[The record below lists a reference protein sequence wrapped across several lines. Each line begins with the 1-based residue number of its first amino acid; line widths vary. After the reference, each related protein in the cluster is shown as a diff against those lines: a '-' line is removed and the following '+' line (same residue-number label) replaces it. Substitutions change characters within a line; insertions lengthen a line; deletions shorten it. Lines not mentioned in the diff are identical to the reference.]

1 VPQPLTR
8 TSGTTMNKPNYPPP
22 SLAWT
27 VWGLGALFYLI
38 GFYQRVA
45 PAVMTNELMKDFH
58 IGATALGHLS
68 AFYFYTY
75 VAMQIPTGVLADS
88 WGPRRL
94 LTAGAFVAG
103 TGSLIFAVASG
114 FLWAGL
120 GRMLIGGSVAVA
132 YVGLLK
138 VASRWFPTRRFAMV
152 AGLALFFGVV
162 GAVFA
167 GVPLRMMVD
176 AFGWRPVMLA
186 SAVFTYATGAAVW
199 LVVRD
204 DPVQKG
210 YACPAD
216 ISADAPRAA
225 RGGALAGVAEVL
237 RYRNTW
243 LLFVIP
249 GGMVGCILAFGGLW
263 GVPFLTTH
271 YHMSVNQAAAI
282 TSGLM
287 VAWAVGGP
295 ILGGLSDRIG
305 RRKPL
310 YVVGCGVHA
319 LCWAIVLFVPDLPA
333 AVLVTLILIAGF
345 ATGVMIIT
353 FAYVKESVPFH
364 LAGTVSGVGNMGV
377 MLGPTL
383 LQPAMGW
390 MLDRHWQG
398 QLVNG
403 ARIYSLTAY
412 RWAFALMMAWAL
424 LSFVL
429 IFFTRET
436 RCRQMA

>member
-1 VPQPLTR
+1 
-8 TSGTTMNKPNYPPP
+8 MNNASFPPP
-22 SLAWT
+22 AMAWT
-27 VWGLGALFYLI
+27 VWGLGAVFYLI

-45 PAVMTNELMKDFH
+45 PAVMTAELMRDFN
-58 IGATALGHLS
+58 IGANALGHLS
-68 AFYFYTY
+68 AVYFYTY
-75 VAMQIPTGVLADS
+75 VAMQIPTGVLADT

-103 TGSLIFAVASG
+103 TGSLVFALGRGV
-114 FLWAGL
+114 LWAGI
-120 GRMLIGGSVAVA
+120 GRMLVGGSVAVA

-138 VASRWFPTRRFAMV
+138 LASRWFPTRRFAMV

-167 GVPLRMMVD
+167 GVPLRMSVD

-186 SAVFTYATGAAVW
+186 SAVFTYGVCTAVW

-204 DPVQKG
+204 DPAEKG
-210 YACPAD
+210 YASPAD
-216 ISADAPRAA
+216 RAADPRPAPRA
-225 RGGALAGVAEVL
+225 GALAGVAQVL

-249 GGMVGCILAFGGLW
+249 GGLVGCILAFGGLW
-263 GVPFLTTH
+263 GVPFLTTL
-271 YHMSVNQAAAI
+271 YGMSVNQAAAI
-282 TSGLM
+282 TSALM

-295 ILGGLSDRIG
+295 VLGGLSDRIG
-305 RRKPL
+305 LRKPL
-310 YVVGCGVHA
+310 YVAGCGVHA
-319 LCWAIVLFVPDLPA
+319 LCWAAVLFVPGLPA
-333 AVLVTLILIAGF
+333 WLLITLILSAGL

-353 FAYVKESVPFH
+353 FAFVKESVPFR
-364 LAGTVSGVGNMGV
+364 LAGTVSGVCNMGV

-398 QLVNG
+398 EMLNG
-403 ARIYSLTAY
+403 VRAYGLTAY
-412 RWAFALMMAWAL
+412 RWAFSLMVAWAL
-424 LSFVL
+424 LSLVL

-436 RCRQMA
+436 RCRQMP

>member
-1 VPQPLTR
+1 MNR
-8 TSGTTMNKPNYPPP
+8 STTPPAA
-22 SLAWT
+22 LAWT
-27 VWGLGALFYLI
+27 VWGLGAVFYLI

-45 PAVMTNELMKDFH
+45 PAVMTTELMADFH
-58 IGATALGHLS
+58 ISATALGHLS

-75 VAMQIPTGVLADS
+75 VAMQIPTGVLADT

-94 LTAGAFVAG
+94 LTAGTLVAG
-103 TGSLIFAVASG
+103 AGSLLFAVASD
-114 FLWAGL
+114 FIWAGI

-138 VASRWFPTRRFAMV
+138 VASRWFPVRRFAMV
-152 AGLALFFGVV
+152 SGLALFFGVV

-167 GVPLRMMVD
+167 GVPLRVMVD

-186 SAVFTYATGAAVW
+186 SALFTFAIGAAIW

-204 DPVQKG
+204 DPAEKG
-210 YACPAD
+210 YAEPAAIGTYRPARKP
-216 ISADAPRAA
+216 ISA
-225 RGGALAGVAEVL
+225 LSGVVEVL

-249 GGMVGCILAFGGLW
+249 GGLVGCILSFGGLW

-271 YHMSVNQAAAI
+271 YGLSVSKAAAI
-282 TSGLM
+282 TSALL

-310 YVVGCGVHA
+310 YIAGCLLHA
-319 LCWAIVLFVPDLPA
+319 ACWALILFIPALPIPVL
-333 AVLVTLILIAGF
+333 LVLILIVGL
-345 ATGVMIIT
+345 ATGAMIIS
-353 FAYVKESVPFH
+353 FAFVKESVPLH
-364 LAGTVSGVGNMGV
+364 LAGTVSGVCNMGV

-390 MLDRHWQG
+390 MLDRHWAG
-398 QLVNG
+398 QTDG
-403 ARIYSLTAY
+403 AVRIYSLSAY
-412 RWAFALMMAWAL
+412 RWGFSLMLGWAL
-424 LSFVL
+424 LSLVL

-436 RCRQMA
+436 HCRQTE

>member
-1 VPQPLTR
+1 MLKSPT
-8 TSGTTMNKPNYPPP
+8 PPAA
-22 SLAWT
+22 LAWT
-27 VWGLGALFYLI
+27 VWGLGATFYLI

-45 PAVMTNELMKDFH
+45 PAVMTAELMKDFS
-58 IGATALGHLS
+58 ISAAALGHLS

-75 VAMQIPTGVLADS
+75 VAMQIPTGVLADT

-94 LTAGAFVAG
+94 LTAGAFVAA
-103 TGSLIFAVASG
+103 TGSLLFALAPG
-114 FLWAGL
+114 FVWAGI

-138 VASRWFPTRRFAMV
+138 VASRWFPTRRFGMV

-167 GVPLRMMVD
+167 GVPLRMMVV

-186 SAVFTYATGAAVW
+186 SALFTYGICAAVW
-199 LVVRD
+199 MVVRD
-204 DPVQKG
+204 DPGEKG
-210 YACPAD
+210 FACPAD
-216 ISADAPRAA
+216 PATGTPGTTSTS
-225 RGGALAGVAEVL
+225 ALAGVRQVL
-237 RYRNTW
+237 GYRNTW

-249 GGMVGCILAFGGLW
+249 GGLVGCILSFGGLW

-271 YHMSVNQAAAI
+271 YHLSVNQAAAI
-282 TSGLM
+282 TSALLIS
-287 VAWAVGGP
+287 WAVGGP
-295 ILGGLSDRIG
+295 VLGGLSDRIG

-310 YVVGCGVHA
+310 YIIGCAIHA
-319 LCWAIVLFVPDLPA
+319 VTWAAILFVPALPMPL
-333 AVLVTLILIAGF
+333 LVALILIVGF

-398 QLVNG
+398 QMAAGV
-403 ARIYSLTAY
+403 RVYDLTAY
-412 RWAFALMMAWAL
+412 RWGFSLMMAWAI
-424 LSFVL
+424 LSLVL

-436 RCRQMA
+436 HCKQTP